1 MLQLNNQSRFA
12 PAIHLL
18 ADGDGV
24 DTLFVVARGTFALAT
39 HPAFL
44 PAQPPPIAGDEYW
57 GAPGTSSLKYA
68 SDVHVGK
75 VGTDVVLVGSAHAP
89 AGRAV
94 GEMLVALEVAGRAK
108 VLRVIGDRKWRSTSR
123 SMSRST
129 SASAWT
135 PPLPFATMPLL
146 YERAFGGPMMDGN
159 PVGRGNR
166 VVGRESSARRS
177 ARDFAGE
184 SLPNVEDARW
194 PLRQPGDAPPPSGF
208 GFVAPSWLPRRSY
221 AGTYDADW
229 KRARAPFLP
238 RDYDRRFSN
247 AASADLVFERPL
259 QGGEPVQLDGVSRE
273 GRVRLNLPA
282 VRPRVAIRIAG
293 GWQRPPA
300 VLETVLFEPDLGRF
314 SLSWRA
320 AVRCDKRAL
329 RVETVTVEEEGGA
342 CPARSS

>member
-39 HPAFL
+39 QPAFL

-57 GAPGTSSLKYA
+57 GAPGASSLKYA

-89 AGRAV
+89 AGRPV

-108 VLRVIGDRKWRSTSR
+108 VLRVVGDRHWRPTSR
-123 SMSRST
+123 SKSSST
-129 SASAWT
+129 SGST

-146 YERAFGGPMMDGN
+146 YERAFGGPMLDGN
-159 PVGRGNR
+159 PVGRGNPI
-166 VVGRESSARRS
+166 GRESSGRRS
-177 ARDFAGE
+177 ARDAAGE
-184 SLPNVEDARW
+184 SLPNVEDPRW
-194 PLRQPGDAPPPSGF
+194 PLRQLGDAPPPAGF
-208 GFVAPSWLPRRSY
+208 GFVAPSWLPRRGY

-238 RDYDRRFSN
+238 RDYDCRFSN

-259 QGGEPVQLDGVSRE
+259 HGGESVQLDGVSPE
-273 GRVRLNLPA
+273 GRVRLNLPV

-293 GWQRPPA
+293 GWERPPA

-314 SLSWRA
+314 SLGWRA

-329 RVETVTVEEEGGA
+329 RIETVAIEEEGGP
-342 CPARSS
+342 CPARFS

>member
-39 HPAFL
+39 QPAFL
-44 PAQPPPIAGDEYW
+44 PAQPTPIAGDEYW
-57 GAPGTSSLKYA
+57 GSPGTSSLKYA

-89 AGRAV
+89 GGRPV
-94 GEMLVALEVAGRAK
+94 GEMLVALEVARRAK
-108 VLRVIGDRKWRSTSR
+108 VLRVIGDRKWRSR
-123 SMSRST
+123 STLAST
-129 SASAWT
+129 SAST
-135 PPLPFATMPLL
+135 SPVPFATMPLL
-146 YERAFGGPMMDGN
+146 YERAFGGPMLDGN
-159 PVGRGNR
+159 PVGRGNPVR
-166 VVGRESSARRS
+166 GSSARRS

-184 SLPNVEDARW
+184 SLPNVEDPRW
-194 PLRQPGDAPPPSGF
+194 PLRQLGDAPPPAGF

-247 AASADLVFERPL
+247 AASADLVFDRPL

-273 GRVRLNLPA
+273 GRVRLSLPT

-314 SLSWRA
+314 SLCWRA

-329 RVETVTVEEEGGA
+329 RIEKVAVDEEGGP
-342 CPARSS
+342 CPARFS